1 MGRRAPCASRSHSA
15 ERRRNSRHSRN
26 RAATRIV
33 TSADPAEQSASLK
46 VVEPRLFGEPCRA
59 VLCQLNRVAQWHRLA
74 QFHPSTR
81 KTPCK
86 SSARAIRCA
95 KLGHRLTQCTGY
107 RPFVFPQIFCS
118 FPQNSITERQPSQ
131 SGDCLP
137 LRQSRA
143 FANAGRFRRQQRIAC
158 CGAGSYRH
166 VLILFVHIDRG
177 RGRMCF
183 CKSLAHCRKTQLP
196 KAAWTTAARGAHP
209 ASKSPPPRA
218 TSWVPSCAVPH
229 CATQSSLQRT
239 EFGCRFSSSDV
250 MSSRVLPSVQ
260 WRTCSRALSAR
271 MTTTQRPILCHL
283 CHLVPLCHP
292 V

>member
-1 MGRRAPCASRSHSA
+1 MAFRPPFSGLPGLP
-15 ERRRNSRHSRN
+15 
-26 RAATRIV
+26 ATHEARV
-33 TSADPAEQSASLK
+33 PAK
-46 VVEPRLFGEPCRA
+46 HDGT
-59 VLCQLNRVAQWHRLA
+59 VAQTGTV
-74 QFHPSTR
+74 SSVDEE
-81 KTPCK
+81 KTHCK

-95 KLGHRLTQCTGY
+95 KRGHRLTQCTGH
-107 RPFVFPQIFCS
+107 RPFVFPQIFSS

-196 KAAWTTAARGAHP
+196 IHLP
-209 ASKSPPPRA
+209 LFDP
-218 TSWVPSCAVPH
+218 AVP
-229 CATQSSLQRT
+229 AKSSGTVAQT
-239 EFGCRFSSSDV
+239 GTVSSVDEEK
-250 MSSRVLPSVQ
+250 PIANQ
-260 WRTCSRALSAR
+260 AHALSA
-271 MTTTQRPILCHL
+271 
-283 CHLVPLCHP
+283 VPNWTFA
-292 V
+292 